1 MNKNKYFIIKADDL
15 KYNHL
20 SKNWVEFL
28 NILNKYKIP
37 AVLGIIGKSLEINKG
52 EEYKNRFTELISN
65 HELFCHGYLHC
76 LNEYVDRNIEDQRDS
91 ILKSIKIIK
100 KILNYSPSTFGAPG
114 NNISKNTKKAL
125 ECTSINIW
133 LFGMKWKEINLN
145 QSKFKFE
152 YSNFNKNRF
161 KNKLLR
167 RIEIRASIV
176 LNKKVP
182 GRCDFNE
189 LVYRYKN
196 VFNTQIIMGEI
207 HPASWNS
214 KNLKELEK
222 FLCFMI
228 NEGEHQFITP
238 KQLVEKQILK

>member
-1 MNKNKYFIIKADDL
+1 MNKNKFFIIKADDL

-37 AVLGIIGKSLEINKG
+37 AALGLIGKSLEINKG
-52 EEYKNRFTELISN
+52 KEYNSRFKELISN
-65 HELFCHGYLHC
+65 HELFCHGYLHR

-91 ILKSIKIIK
+91 ILRSIEIIK
-100 KILNYSPSTFGAPG
+100 KTLNYSPCAFGAPG
-114 NNISKNTKKAL
+114 NNISKNTKRAL
-125 ECTSINIW
+125 ECTSISIW

-145 QSKFKFE
+145 RSNFE
-152 YSNFNKNRF
+152 FEFSNFNKNRF

-167 RIEIRASIV
+167 RFEIRASIV
-176 LNKKVP
+176 FKKKVP

-207 HPASWNS
+207 HPTSWNS